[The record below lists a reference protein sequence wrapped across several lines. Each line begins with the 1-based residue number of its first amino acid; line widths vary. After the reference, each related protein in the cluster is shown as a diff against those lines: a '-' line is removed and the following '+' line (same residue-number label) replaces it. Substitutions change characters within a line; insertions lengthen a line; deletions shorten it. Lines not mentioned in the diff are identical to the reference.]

1 MTGNRCVAVF
11 GICVLI
17 SALVQARTVRITG
30 QVVDTET
37 SPVAGAALALYEV
50 HYAYGE
56 GQIRWKPVLN
66 QTSDAVGRFAM
77 RFESQHD
84 NDFMLIAYK
93 SGLSLSWQR
102 LRRRENIVNCLLR
115 LNRPGI
121 LAGTVLDAVLG
132 GGTLPWPATH
142 SGRRR
147 RTRAR
152 TGHDGGARWR
162 PRYQDRDGKELGARA
177 LPVTTQQG
185 PARSGEHRTQHLPEG
200 P

>member
-11 GICVLI
+11 GICVLM
-17 SALVQARTVRITG
+17 SGLAQARTVRITG

-66 QTSDAVGRFAM
+66 QTSDAVGKFAM

-121 LAGTVLDAVLG
+121 LAGTVLDADGRPIAGARLQACVAREGYRYG
-132 GGTLPWPATH
+132 GESLPEPDDWFWTTTDE
-142 SGRRR
+142 SGRFLF
-147 RTRAR
+147 
-152 TGHDGGARWR
+152 D
-162 PRYQDRDGKELGARA
+162 K
-177 LPVTTQQG
+177 
-185 PARSGEHRTQHLPEG
+185 LPEAASADLWVEAPEKAG
-200 P
+200 HWGLVK